1 MKNARKL
8 ATVPTFVVT
17 LAIVVG
23 WLAALPNLAA
33 AQQGDNAV
41 CNSSTPPTGI
51 KCSPAFIDASV
62 LAGADICAKI
72 FNAIGLLPSTG
83 GVVDARGISTGLTC
97 TTDTPWV
104 QSTSTTIP
112 ADILLPTGTIT
123 IGTTWVLPD
132 HTRVIGVGTGSPST
146 SGTVITA
153 SSGFSGAMIQMGSN
167 TTGVC
172 GASAHVCNGVAVEN
186 LMLNGAN
193 QTITGI
199 LNEYS
204 EELSYVNHVSLYQI
218 LGTGLDVETSV
229 GSFSAG
235 NSGPYSNISFSPGS
249 SAVMTTVC
257 AKILGA
263 RTRGIH
269 GLTCVA
275 DGTPS
280 AAILLDA
287 DNNSIEDVHVEGF
300 TDGILVGDSAAA
312 ASNILFNITGSIGGG
327 AMTNVIHIS
336 NANPVANLSILNV
349 ESENIPGKGSPTNS
363 IKDDVTGTILTDT
376 TVGMYTL
383 GETVGTSGV
392 SRFTTSP
399 NSVTWGGGTTAPS
412 GTCSS
417 GSIFSNTG
425 GSTHTLYVC
434 QSGGWVGK

>member
-1 MKNARKL
+1 MKIARKL
-8 ATVPTFVVT
+8 AAHPMLFTTLFLTMAWFSASPTR
-17 LAIVVG
+17 
-23 WLAALPNLAA
+23 AA

-41 CNSSTPPTGI
+41 WTTNTSC
-51 KCSPAFIDASV
+51 CSHSAAFIDASV
-62 LAGADICAKI
+62 LTGTDICAKI

-104 QSTSTTIP
+104 QSTSTTVP

-123 IGTTWVLPD
+123 IGTTWVLPN
-132 HTRVIGVGTGSPST
+132 HTRIIGTGTGSPNT

-153 SSGFSGAMIQMGSN
+153 ASGFSGAMIQMGSSA
-167 TTGVC
+167 TGIC
-172 GASAHVCNGVAVEN
+172 GASAKVCNGVAVEN

-193 QTITGI
+193 QAVTGI
-199 LNEYS
+199 LNENS
-204 EELSYVNHVSLYQI
+204 EELSYVNHVNLYQI
-218 LGTGLDVETSV
+218 IGTGLDIETSV
-229 GSFSAG
+229 GSYSAG

-249 SAVMTTVC
+249 SAATTTVC

-275 DGTPS
+275 DGTPT

-287 DNNSIEDVHVEGF
+287 DNNSIEDVHMEGF
-300 TDGILVGDSAAA
+300 VNGIFVGDNAPA

-336 NANPVANLSILNV
+336 NANTVADLSILDV
-349 ESENIPGKGSPTNS
+349 ESENIAGKGSPTNS
-363 IKDDVTGTILTDT
+363 IKDDVTGTTLTDT
-376 TVGMYTL
+376 TVGMYAL

-399 NSVTWGGGTTAPS
+399 NAVTWGVGSSAPT
-412 GTCSS
+412 GTCLN
-417 GSIFSNTG
+417 GSIFSDTG
-425 GSTHTLYVC
+425 GTTHTFYVC
-434 QSGGWVGK
+434 QSSGWVGK